1 VNDPRAFG
9 RCCGNATCR
18 RESVLVVEDLKL
30 DCVEDRVE
38 RAGRGIEL
46 IEGVYA
52 PEISDAECPGGK
64 SRAP

>member
-1 VNDPRAFG
+1 
-9 RCCGNATCR
+9 
-18 RESVLVVEDLKL
+18 VLVVEDLKL